1 VIRRR
6 HFLFAASVLG
16 LAKPSRAAQ
25 TLTVLIGAETGSA
38 TDMLARVCLPFL
50 ARHLKLATIGLH
62 NIPGEAGLAAAQTL
76 AQASPTGTTLGW
88 AVTPTLPARMVD
100 HGGGNLMQRILL
112 LGAVQREPIV
122 FVAPPATR
130 LDSVQDIIE
139 RAAGNA
145 ASVRLGTPPP
155 GSAPHLAALR
165 LQALT
170 GTSLNIVAF
179 PSADAVR
186 QAAASGKVAAATLG
200 LSNAIGDL
208 RNGRVVG
215 LGIADDNRA
224 ELFPDMPP
232 VRDCGIDLTAV
243 IRRGLAAPAGLP
255 DETAAQLRKALE
267 AVAID
272 SDFSVQAGNS
282 GFLATWIDGRDWT
295 AEASAERTELAGIWA
310 TEPWLGGTSG

>member
-6 HFLFAASVLG
+6 HFLLAATGLG
-16 LAKPSRAAQ
+16 LAKPSRAAE

-38 TDMLARVCLPFL
+38 TDTLARVCLPFL
-50 ARHLKLATIGLH
+50 ARHLKLATISLH
-62 NIPGEAGLAAAQTL
+62 NIPGEAGLAAAQAL

-100 HGGGNLMQRILL
+100 HGGGNLMQRIVL
-112 LGAVQREPIV
+112 LGAIQREPIV

-139 RAAGNA
+139 RAAGKA
-145 ASVRLGTPPP
+145 ASIRLGTPPP

-165 LQALT
+165 LEALI
-170 GTSLNIVAF
+170 GTNLNIVAF

-186 QAAASGKVAAATLG
+186 RAAISGQVAAAAVG

-224 ELFPDMPP
+224 EVFPDMPP
-232 VRDCGIDLTAV
+232 VRDSGIDLTAV

-255 DETAAQLRKALE
+255 DETAAHLREALE

-272 SDFSVQAGNS
+272 PDFSVQANSS

-310 TEPWLGGTSG
+310 TEPWLRGTSG